1 MIAILKLKHSHIK
14 DEWILYNPDSF
25 ETCHTHVRH
34 KRVALKIKYLVEHHE
49 IFAEGFL
56 AMEKGENV
64 PNSIEKVINEAKI
77 KAGVKESKILNNK
90 KRCVEEDIT
99 QEYLAKTSKKGI
111 IKFEDNINEADK
123 EITQWLY
130 NSFGGNIKCL
140 KENSQIG
147 KMPDAIWND
156 TYWEYKAP
164 STKNAI
170 DTRLNKARKQIEEA
184 LKRDDKEYS
193 RCGIVLDITNR
204 KITLEEC
211 IKCIEDRASDRCLNN
226 TEVIIKDKNEVIK
239 ILRVKK

>member
-1 MIAILKLKHSHIK
+1 
-14 DEWILYNPDSF
+14 
-25 ETCHTHVRH
+25 
-34 KRVALKIKYLVEHHE
+34 
-49 IFAEGFL
+49 
-56 AMEKGENV
+56 MEKGENV

-77 KAGVKESKILNNK
+77 KVGVKESKILNNK
-90 KRCVEEDIT
+90 KRCVEDIT
-99 QEYLAKTSKKGI
+99 QEYLAKTPKKGI

-130 NSFGGNIKCL
+130 NSFGGNIKRL

-184 LKRDDKEYS
+184 LKRHDKEYS